1 METNPESRQA
11 EFDAQVAALCRRFL
25 DGLPARRVALADAWR
40 DCADGGDE
48 TPWQC
53 LREVAHNLSGSAPCY
68 GLEAMG
74 QAARNLDLLLSGHSP
89 CRTRA
94 IANPLVVRLQSAL
107 DAAIEA
113 G

>member
-1 METNPESRQA
+1 METNPDSRQT
-11 EFDAQVAALCRRFL
+11 EFEAQVAALCRRFL
-25 DGLPARRVALADAWR
+25 DGLPARQAALADAWR
-40 DCADGGDE
+40 NCADAGDE
-48 TPWQC
+48 TPWQR

-74 QAARNLDLLLSGHSP
+74 QAARNLDLLLSDHPP
-89 CRTRA
+89 CRARA
-94 IANPLVVRLQSAL
+94 VASVPVARLQSAL